1 MWEFIDSEEAVA
13 IVHMMAS
20 AGKTAEEATRLLIA
34 KAAVCWRKEEGGYRD
49 DITAIV
55 IYLSG
60 VVPHL
65 EAERRAEEGWA

>member
-1 MWEFIDSEEAVA
+1 MQVTCRLFGSETTVLA
-13 IVHMMAS
+13 IH
-20 AGKTAEEATRLLIA
+20 K
-34 KAAVCWRKEEGGYRD
+34 EGGYRD

-60 VVPHL
+60 VVPPL